1 MEMDYNWLSDPTVF
15 SVNRVE
21 AHSSHDFSGSFKSLN
36 GSWKMH
42 YAKNLSMAPA
52 EFCREDFDL
61 TGFDDVTVP
70 LSIQMQGYGSPAYNN
85 FMYPWDGHENIKNG
99 EVPKMF
105 NPTASYV
112 KEFVIDEDMK
122 GQRIFI
128 SFCGAESGMALW
140 LNGKFIG
147 YSEDSFTPHDFE
159 LTDVIKADGV
169 NRLAVQVYRFTSSSW
184 LEDQDFFRFSGLFRD
199 VVLYSTPK
207 LHVFDMF
214 AKGRLEKDNVTGTLD
229 LEFTVEA
236 ADNKKANAEII
247 LSSFEDEILREKIS
261 VTNGKNCIKYTVG
274 EVLPWSAEAPNL
286 YELQIILTDENGEE
300 VESAAQSIGFRR
312 FELENGILKL
322 NGKRIIFN
330 GVNRHE
336 MSCETGR
343 TVSYE
348 DTERDIINMKRH
360 NINAI
365 RTCHY
370 PDQTFVYDLCDKYG
384 IYVID
389 ECNLETHGTWSVTGK
404 PDENTLPGSTE
415 TWKDVCLDRA
425 KSLQERDKNHA
436 CVLFWSCGNES
447 CGGKNI
453 WLMSQLFK
461 KRDDTRLVHYE
472 GISHDRTYNDTSDV
486 ESQMYTK
493 PWDIKKFLEEN
504 PEKPFICCE
513 YMHAMG
519 NSLGAMD
526 EYTDMTHEVDRY
538 QGGFIWDYI
547 DQAFRKKNRYGEDFM
562 GYGGDFDDRPNDY
575 NFCGDGIVFAD
586 RSNSPKMQDVKKLYQ
601 NIGVFFENDRAVIK
615 NYYLFTDLR
624 DFDCTV
630 ILDRNGE
637 EITRES
643 RNIVCAPGES
653 VELPLFDRNSD
664 LLFGEEGEYAV
675 TVSFTL
681 REDTDWAES
690 GYEIAFGQD
699 VFTVGTEN
707 PGLDMMKERREVP
720 VRKLQV
726 IDCDYNYTFR
736 GENFEYIFS
745 KRQGGFLSMRVNG
758 KEMFD
763 LQPKPNF
770 WRAPTDNDMGNMM
783 VLRMGQWELSSR
795 YNAVVDFKA
804 EDNKVIF
811 THLLGGHKD
820 LYMNTSYTV
829 FDDGSVKIE
838 MDFPGVENGQDMP
851 AFGMM
856 FTLPADYENVRYYGE
871 GPDECM
877 IDRRSG
883 AKLGFY
889 EFKASENFTPYLMPQ
904 ECGNRT
910 GVRLAKVTDERGHG
924 IMLASKNMELS
935 VLPYT
940 PFEIENALHIHELP
954 DIHHTVIRANLIQ
967 MGVGGDDSWGAK
979 THEQYTVKSDKPMHF
994 EFYIAGI

>member
-1 MEMDYNWLSDPTVF
+1 MEMDYKWLSDPTVF
-15 SVNRVE
+15 NVNRVE
-21 AHSSHDFSGSFKSLN
+21 AHSSHDFGGCVQSLN
-36 GSWKMH
+36 GTWKMH
-42 YAKNLSMAPA
+42 HAKNLSLAPA
-52 EFCREDFDL
+52 EFWRKDFDI

-85 FMYPWDGHENIKNG
+85 VMYPWDGHESVKSG
-99 EVPKMF
+99 DVPKMF

-112 KEFVIDEDMK
+112 KEFIPDASMEGKRVFV
-122 GQRIFI
+122 R
-128 SFCGAESGMALW
+128 FCGAESGMALW
-140 LNGKFIG
+140 VNGTFIG
-147 YSEDSFTPHDFE
+147 YSEDSFTPHDFDI
-159 LTDVIKADGV
+159 TDVVVFNEI

-199 VVLYSTPK
+199 VLIYATPK
-207 LHVFDMF
+207 LHVFDVF
-214 AKGRLEKDNVTGTLD
+214 AKGRLEKDNVNGVLD
-229 LEFTVEA
+229 LEFTLENK
-236 ADNKKANAEII
+236 DNEKVTAEII
-247 LSSFEDEILREKIS
+247 VGSLEEEVIRKQIE
-261 VTNGKNCIKYTVG
+261 VTEGKNTCKFPVG
-274 EVLPWSAEAPNL
+274 EILPWSAEAPNI
-286 YELQIILTDENGEE
+286 YELKIVLKNGKGEA
-300 VESAAQSIGFRR
+300 VETTSLNIGFRR

-348 DTERDIINMKRH
+348 DTVRDIINMKRN

-384 IYVID
+384 LYVID

-415 TWKDVCLDRA
+415 RWKDVCLDRA
-425 KSLQERDKNHA
+425 KSMQERDKNHP
-436 CVLFWSCGNES
+436 CILFWSCGNES

-472 GISHDRTYNDTSDV
+472 GLSHDRTYNDTSDV

-493 PWDIKKFLEEN
+493 PWDIKKFLDEH
-504 PEKPFICCE
+504 PEKPFVSCE

-526 EYTDMTHEVDRY
+526 EYTDMTHEVERY

-547 DQAFRKKNRYGEDFM
+547 DQAFRKKNRYGEDYM

-586 RSNSPKMQDVKKLYQ
+586 RTNSPKMQDVKYNYQ
-601 NIGVFFENDRAVIK
+601 NIGISFEGNKAIIK

-624 DFDCTV
+624 EFDCTL
-630 ILDRNGE
+630 ILSANGE
-637 EITRES
+637 ELLREG
-643 RNIVCAPGES
+643 RNVKAAPGET
-653 VELPLFDRNSD
+653 VELPLFDRDSD
-664 LLFGEEGEYAV
+664 IFADQKEYTV

-681 REDTDWAES
+681 REDTDWAEN
-690 GYEIAFGQD
+690 GYEIAFGQTT
-699 VFTVGTEN
+699 FSVGTEN
-707 PGLDMMKERREVP
+707 AGLDMMHSKTEKH
-720 VRKLQV
+720 VRKLQI

-736 GENFEYIFS
+736 GENFEYMFS
-745 KRQGGFLSMRVNG
+745 KRMAGFTSMKVNG
-758 KEMFD
+758 KELFN
-763 LQPKPNF
+763 LAPKPNF
-770 WRAPTDNDMGNMM
+770 WRAPTDNDMGNRL

-795 YNAVVDFKA
+795 YNVVVDFKA
-804 EDNKVIF
+804 EGNTVIF
-811 THLLGGHKD
+811 THLLGGHQNVF
-820 LYMNTSYTV
+820 MQSSYTV
-829 FDDGSVKIE
+829 FDDGSVKIS
-838 MDFPGVENGQDMP
+838 MDFPGIENGQDMP
-851 AFGMM
+851 VFGMM
-856 FTLPADYENVRYYGE
+856 FTLPADYGNVKYYGE

-877 IDRRSG
+877 SDRRAG
-883 AKLGFY
+883 AKLGLY

-910 GVRLAKVTDERGHG
+910 GVRFASVTDDRGHG
-924 IMLASKNMELS
+924 VMLAAKNMELS

-954 DIHHTVIRANLIQ
+954 DIHYTVIRANLMQ
-967 MGVGGDDSWGAK
+967 MGVGGDDSWGAE
-979 THEQYTVKSDKPMHF
+979 THEQYTLKSDKPLHF

>member
-1 MEMDYNWLSDPTVF
+1 MEMDYKWLSDPTVF
-15 SVNRVE
+15 NINRVE
-21 AHSSHDFSGSFKSLN
+21 AHSNHNFSGCQKKLN
-36 GSWKMH
+36 GIWKMH
-42 YAKNLSMAPA
+42 YAKNLSLTPA
-52 EFCREDFDL
+52 GFWKEGFDL

-70 LSIQMQGYGSPAYNN
+70 LPIQMQGYGNTAYNN
-85 FMYPWDGHENIKNG
+85 FMYPWDGHEKVKNG
-99 EVPKMF
+99 DVPKKF

-112 KEFVIDEDMK
+112 KEFIPEKEME
-122 GQRIFI
+122 GQRVFL
-128 SFCGAESGMALW
+128 SFAGAESGMALW
-140 LNGKFIG
+140 VNGIFIG

-159 LTDVIKADGV
+159 ITKAVRFNEV

-199 VVLYSTPK
+199 VTLYSIPEM
-207 LHVFDMF
+207 HIFDIF
-214 AKGRLEKDNVTGTLD
+214 AKAKLDRDNVNGTLD
-229 LEFTVEA
+229 LELTLDASDKE
-236 ADNKKANAEII
+236 KAVAEITVRS
-247 LSSFEDEILREKIS
+247 LEEEIMKAEMPVVK
-261 VTNGKNCIKYTVG
+261 GKNNKEFKVG
-274 EVLPWSAEAPNL
+274 EVAAWSAEYPNL
-286 YELQIILTDENGEE
+286 YELCIVLKNEKGEA
-300 VESAAQSIGFRR
+300 VETCTQKIGFRR

-348 DTERDIINMKRH
+348 DTENDIINMKRH

-404 PDENTLPGSTE
+404 PDENTLPGSIAA
-415 TWKDVCLDRA
+415 WKDVCLDRA

-461 KRDDTRLVHYE
+461 GRDDTRLVHYE
-472 GISHDRTYNDTSDV
+472 GICHDRTYNDTSDV

-493 PWDIKKFLEEN
+493 PWDIRKFLEEH

-526 EYTDMTHEVDRY
+526 EYTDMTHEVERY

-562 GYGGDFDDRPNDY
+562 GYGGDFDDRPNDF

-586 RSNSPKMQDVKKLYQ
+586 RTNSPKMQDVKYNYQ
-601 NIGVFFENDRAVIK
+601 NIGISFKDNKAIVK
-615 NYYLFTDLR
+615 NYFLFTDLR
-624 DFDCTV
+624 EFACTL
-630 ILDRNGE
+630 ILQRNGA
-637 EITRES
+637 EIAREG
-643 RNIVCAPGES
+643 RNVKAAPGET
-653 VELPLFDRNSD
+653 VEVELFDRASS
-664 LLFGEEGEYAV
+664 LFEKEGEYTT

-681 REDTDWAES
+681 CENNDWAES

-699 VFTVGTEN
+699 SFTVGTEIV
-707 PGLDMMKERREVP
+707 GLDMLTERREKP
-720 VRKLQV
+720 VRKLEIV
-726 IDCDYNYTFR
+726 DCDYNYTFR

-758 KEMFD
+758 REMFD
-763 LQPKPNF
+763 LAPKPNF
-770 WRAPTDNDMGNMM
+770 WRAPTDNDMGNRM

-804 EDNKVIF
+804 EGNTVTF

-820 LYMNTSYTV
+820 VFMQSSYTV
-829 FDDGSVKIE
+829 SDDGTVKIT
-838 MDFPGVENGQDMP
+838 MDLPAIPDGQDLP

-877 IDRRSG
+877 IDRRKG
-883 AKLGFY
+883 AKLGIFD
-889 EFKASENFTPYLMPQ
+889 FKASENFTPYLMPQ

-910 GVRLAKVTDERGHG
+910 GVRMASVTDERGHG

-940 PFEIENALHIHELP
+940 PFEVENALHIHELP

-979 THEQYTVKSDKPMHF
+979 THEQYVIKSDKGMHF
-994 EFYIAGI
+994 EFYVAGV